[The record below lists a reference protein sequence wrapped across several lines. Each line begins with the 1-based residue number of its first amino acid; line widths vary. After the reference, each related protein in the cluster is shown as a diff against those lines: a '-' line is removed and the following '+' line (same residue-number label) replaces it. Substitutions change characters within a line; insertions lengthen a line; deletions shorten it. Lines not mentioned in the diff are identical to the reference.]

1 MTESSN
7 HRQRAKEAKGLL
19 DSLVFENESLRR
31 QVQTL
36 QEQLR
41 LVQAAGSAFGPET
54 VKAWVKA
61 FEAADPRAWRD
72 LRAGEWG
79 WDTEHGRPT
88 GGGLAGLILHLTAIP
103 GDYQQAR
110 TSWDIDENWRER
122 KRNKAIAAG
131 TTQERY
137 QRRPYPPRFRSTY
150 AVSSW
155 LELQGHPGLAQTV
168 RQLRQGL
175 RDRTKASLLVDA
187 AFALWKEEAITRL
200 TGDPLVALKELT
212 AAVSE
217 AYSDTA
223 DAYAK
228 TFAGMFMDMLGQGKQ
243 LQAARQ
249 TLGVAADADADAIKT
264 AYRRL
269 ARVHHPD
276 AGGNAEQFNRVA
288 AAYELLTA

>member
-7 HRQRAKEAKGLL
+7 YRQRAKEAKGLL

-41 LVQAAGSAFGPET
+41 LAQAAGSAFGPET

-79 WDTEHGRPT
+79 WDTERGRST
-88 GGGLAGLILHLTAIP
+88 GGGLAGLIRHLTAIP
-103 GDYQQAR
+103 GDDQQAR
-110 TSWDIDENWRER
+110 TSWDIDESRRER
-122 KRNKAIAAG
+122 DRNKDIAAG
-131 TTQERY
+131 KTTERY

-150 AVSSW
+150 AVSYW
-155 LELQGHPGLAQTV
+155 LELQGHPGLAATV
-168 RQLRQGL
+168 RQLKKGL
-175 RDRTKASLLVDA
+175 RDGSKASLLVDA
-187 AFALWKEEAITRL
+187 SFALWKEEAVTKL
-200 TGDPLVALKELT
+200 SGDPLVALKELT

-217 AYSDTA
+217 AYSDAA
-223 DAYAK
+223 DAYAQA
-228 TFAGMFMDMLGQGKQ
+228 FAGMFAELFGQGQQ
-243 LQAARQ
+243 LQVARQ
-249 TLGVAADADADAIKT
+249 TLGVSADADADAIKR
-264 AYRRL
+264 AYRNL

-276 AGGNAEQFNRVA
+276 AGGDAEQFNRVA